1 MLWAAKGKLNTAE
14 ELETYL
20 WKNGLIQIL
29 PLCEDF
35 FFFLRTDVLM
45 LIVLVNTEDDLNPSN
60 KFSWV

>member
-14 ELETYL
+14 ELENCL

-29 PLCEDF
+29 PLWDF
-35 FFFLRTDVLM
+35 FFLMADVLM
-45 LIVLVNTEDDLNPSN
+45 LVVLVNTEDDLKPSN